1 MKTDDLVLMLAT
13 GAGAVAAKAPLRRYL
28 VAVGCAT
35 LVATLVMAI
44 WLGVRP
50 TLTGDMDQPMLWIK
64 EIFCIALVA
73 VGLFMVAR
81 LARPGAGLAWAPAV
95 LAAPLLAMWGLA
107 VFDLL
112 AASPEDRTRLLLG
125 ISWTECPYNIVVL
138 SVPIFVA
145 IVWAMKGLAPTRLR
159 LAGAA
164 AGFASGAIGALVYS
178 LHCPELAAP
187 FVGVWYVIGMLIP
200 TAVGALIG
208 PRLLRW

>member
-13 GAGAVAAKAPLRRYL
+13 GADAVDAKAGRRRYL

-200 TAVGALIG
+200 TAAGALLG

>member
-13 GAGAVAAKAPLRRYL
+13 GAGAVAAKAPLRRCL

-50 TLTGDMDQPMLWIK
+50 TLTGDMNQPMLWIK

-200 TAVGALIG
+200 TAAGALLG

>member
-13 GAGAVAAKAPLRRYL
+13 GAGAVDAKTPLRRYL

-200 TAVGALIG
+200 TAAGALLG
-208 PRLLRW
+208 PRLLRR

>member
-13 GAGAVAAKAPLRRYL
+13 GAGAVDAKAPLRRYL

-200 TAVGALIG
+200 TAAGALLG